1 MLFLGTVR
9 PRFSL
14 VFAAAFAA
22 ALALVSSVA
31 GAQTTGP
38 TVSQAPNQVFPE
50 RYLHYGTAAQ
60 QDLGQ
65 STRPAGLNPDGI
77 NYDDC
82 ISDMTLVWPLELSG
96 FTGQSLE
103 IWVTTG
109 GTCTNDP
116 ERGNG
121 GVADCWLVGSQVI
134 NQPATFG
141 YSFAVRVQDLVGSQ
155 QIVPN
160 PPVYTPRD
168 SSACQSQP
176 TESSQNFVVYFVP
189 VSGVTAQ
196 GTAYQQTITADLVG
210 PTPPVGVSIADG
222 DTLFVVN
229 WTANTDADTAG
240 YDVFI
245 DPIPGSGQEASV
257 ATGTTTTR
265 LVCPDSG
272 SASEVG
278 ALDADS
284 AEASDATLEAV
295 APGSLADAG
304 CYTINVGPSSP
315 TPGSTTCGSGILQ
328 SANVQDGGV
337 ISIVEDEAAT
347 ETFDEAG
354 NLITT
359 TETGNVGICTI
370 PCQYLYGASCAF
382 GQPVYTSI
390 NNPTLASEGN
400 GSYTIKGLTNGTTY
414 NVVVA
419 AVDASGNVGPP
430 SPEVC
435 DYPAPVNDF
444 FKNYTNDGGK
454 AGGGFCA
461 LEAVGMPASSAALF
475 GGLGAAFLGA
485 ARRRRRRRAA
495 LEAR

>member
-1 MLFLGTVR
+1 
-9 PRFSL
+9 
-14 VFAAAFAA
+14 
-22 ALALVSSVA
+22 
-31 GAQTTGP
+31 
-38 TVSQAPNQVFPE
+38 
-50 RYLHYGTAAQ
+50 
-60 QDLGQ
+60 
-65 STRPAGLNPDGI
+65 
-77 NYDDC
+77 
-82 ISDMTLVWPLELSG
+82 
-96 FTGQSLE
+96 
-103 IWVTTG
+103 
-109 GTCTNDP
+109 
-116 ERGNG
+116 
-121 GVADCWLVGSQVI
+121 
-134 NQPATFG
+134 
-141 YSFAVRVQDLVGSQ
+141 
-155 QIVPN
+155 
-160 PPVYTPRD
+160 
-168 SSACQSQP
+168 
-176 TESSQNFVVYFVP
+176 
-189 VSGVTAQ
+189 
-196 GTAYQQTITADLVG
+196 
-210 PTPPVGVSIADG
+210 VGVSIADG

-229 WTANTDADTAG
+229 WTANSDADTAG

-245 DPIPGSGQEASV
+245 DPIPGSGAEASA
-257 ATGTTTTR
+257 ATGAQTTV
-265 LVCPDSG
+265 LECPDASSS
-272 SASEVG
+272 SATDV
-278 ALDADS
+278 LDADT
-284 AEASDATLEAV
+284 AEASDATV
-295 APGSLADAG
+295 ASTPDAG
-304 CYTINVGPSSP
+304 CHLVNIGPTAP
-315 TPGSTTCGSGILQ
+315 TPGSTTCGSGVLE
-328 SANVQDGGV
+328 SANVQDGGA

-370 PCQYLYGASCAF
+370 PCQYLVGASCTF

-390 NNPTLASEGN
+390 NNPTLASESN

-485 ARRRRRRRAA
+485 ARRRRRRAA